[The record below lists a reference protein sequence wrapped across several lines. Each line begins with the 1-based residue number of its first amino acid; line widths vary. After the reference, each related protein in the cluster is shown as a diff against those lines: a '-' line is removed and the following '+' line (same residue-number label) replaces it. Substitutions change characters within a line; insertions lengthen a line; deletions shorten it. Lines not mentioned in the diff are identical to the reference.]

1 MSVLSE
7 LLQAYANDRGL
18 AVQELPAAGLSRK
31 RHFRTAV
38 ALAPFVPVIVSMVVL
53 VAFTIAALIAAI
65 AHRLRL
71 LTAGG
76 AVAATV
82 AGGAAVLAGLSW
94 VILLLFFF
102 TTSTALSRWHAA
114 ERDRLVSPL
123 VEKEGPRDAVQVVA
137 NGGLFALAAILS
149 TRGDA
154 FAWQAV
160 AAGAIAAATSDTWST
175 EVGTVLGG
183 IPIGI
188 LNGRQ
193 VAPGTSGGITM
204 QGTMAA
210 LTGAFAAALITV
222 IMGWPVPLHAVFAGG
237 IGGSI
242 FDSVLG
248 SAVQE
253 RRWCQ
258 NCGVHTERRVHS
270 CGTSSVYRGGIRG
283 CDNDVVNLM
292 STIAGAVITWRIA

>member
-1 MSVLSE
+1 
-7 LLQAYANDRGL
+7 
-18 AVQELPAAGLSRK
+18 
-31 RHFRTAV
+31 
-38 ALAPFVPVIVSMVVL
+38 MVVL
-53 VAFTIAALIAAI
+53 VAFTIAGLIAAI

-102 TTSTALSRWHAA
+102 TTSTALSRWRAA

-242 FDSVLG
+242 FDSVPTQQAPAQKAPDAGG
-248 SAVQE
+248 SSNNGGSVLPNLPPSNSGG
-253 RRWCQ
+253 Q
-258 NCGVHTERRVHS
+258 NQVPVTP
-270 CGTSSVYRGGIRG
+270 
-283 CDNDVVNLM
+283 
-292 STIAGAVITWRIA
+292 